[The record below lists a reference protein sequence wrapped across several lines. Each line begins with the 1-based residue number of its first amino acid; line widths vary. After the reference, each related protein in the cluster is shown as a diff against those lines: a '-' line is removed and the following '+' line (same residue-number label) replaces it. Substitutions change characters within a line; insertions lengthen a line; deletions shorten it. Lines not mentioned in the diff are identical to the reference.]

1 MIKFRNSVALLVVLF
16 SISYVSFGQ
25 GAPAPAFGVKGGFNV
40 SNVAGDADNS
50 AKFSGHVGLY
60 SEVYFDTFLMSQVE
74 VLFAWIGHGGDP
86 SLNLAYVQFPLLLR
100 YNWDYNFNVHL
111 GIQPAVL
118 MSAKSK
124 SKSADTKT
132 DVKSEFTGF
141 DFGLPVGIGW
151 DFAERKYNLTA
162 RYIFGLNNISNFS
175 GTRRNNVLEV
185 SLGIK
190 LHQGI

>member
-1 MIKFRNSVALLVVLF
+1 MIKVKKHLVFLVVF
-16 SISYVSFGQ
+16 SFITSLAFGQ
-25 GAPAPAFGVKGGFNV
+25 GAPAPAFGAKGGFNISGV
-40 SNVAGDADNS
+40 GGDTDNT

-60 SEVYFDTFLMSQVE
+60 SEVYFDYFLMSQAE
-74 VLFAWIGHGGDP
+74 VVFAWIGHGGDP
-86 SLNLAYVQFPLLLR
+86 SLNLAYIQFPLLIR

-118 MSAKSK
+118 LSANQKSG
-124 SKSADTKT
+124 DTK
-132 DVKSEFTGF
+132 VKVKDQFKGF

-151 DFAERKYNLTA
+151 DFAERKYNITA
-162 RYIFGLNNISNFS
+162 RYIFGLNNISDVG